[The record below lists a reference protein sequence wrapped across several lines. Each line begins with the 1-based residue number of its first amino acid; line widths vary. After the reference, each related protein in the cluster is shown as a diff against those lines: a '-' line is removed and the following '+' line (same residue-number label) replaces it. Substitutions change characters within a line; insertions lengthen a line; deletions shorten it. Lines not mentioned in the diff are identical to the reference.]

1 MVSHVSLTVATMYF
15 QVNPLSSNFC
25 MIINIYL
32 IFLDKCVAF
41 VVVLKKKKE
50 HKNLTVRKIKIMSLQ
65 FTQEIA
71 RTFSGNPTAIVNK
84 QNPKYP

>member
-15 QVNPLSSNFC
+15 QVNPLLSNFC

-41 VVVLKKKKE
+41 VVVLKKKK
-50 HKNLTVRKIKIMSLQ
+50 NI
-65 FTQEIA
+65 
-71 RTFSGNPTAIVNK
+71 RT
-84 QNPKYP
+84 